1 MRIRFLLIGLILT
14 NVTDCQDY
22 KVYNNLTTIANKLN
36 VAQRYQEAN
45 MLYSSVFKQFET
57 QYKSIDLFYWA
68 LALTH
73 CGEQKKAFQI
83 LLLSSEK
90 SNDSYNIFYFT
101 KEQKE
106 FSYLSDKELEK
117 IKVSQRKVDEK
128 GLNHSLVKQI
138 NYIDSIDAYWQN
150 FYLDSIMTIGEND
163 PKRSKQ
169 AELFEDH
176 MKLNSAVF
184 SDLIIENGYPNYLET
199 NYSVSHLLYH
209 LSSSDWVR
217 VEEVLINGL
226 NKGYLRPFDFAYAYL
241 RTHNEDRYDALE
253 FIEIEMRSE
262 PYEKLILKEM
272 GDRGLGI

>member
-1 MRIRFLLIGLILT
+1 MRIVFLLISLIFT
-14 NVTDCQDY
+14 NVIDCQDY

-36 VAQRYQEAN
+36 VAQRYQEADV
-45 MLYSSVFKQFET
+45 LYRSVFKQFKG
-57 QYKSIDLFYWA
+57 QYKSVDLFYWA
-68 LALTH
+68 VALTH
-73 CGEQKKAFQI
+73 IGEQKKAYQI

-101 KEQKE
+101 KDQKE
-106 FSYLSDKELEK
+106 FSYLSDKELEG
-117 IKVSQRKVDEK
+117 IKVCERKVDKK
-128 GLNHSLVKQI
+128 GLNYSLIKQI
-138 NYIDSIDAYWQN
+138 NYVDSIDAFWQN
-150 FYLDSIMTIGEND
+150 FYLDSIMPIAEND

-169 AELFEDH
+169 VELFENN
-176 MKLNSAVF
+176 MKTNSAMF

-199 NYSVSHLLYH
+199 NSSVSHLLYH

-226 NKGYLRPFDFAYAYL
+226 NKGYLRPFDFAYAYF

-253 FIEIEMRSE
+253 FIEIEMRRE